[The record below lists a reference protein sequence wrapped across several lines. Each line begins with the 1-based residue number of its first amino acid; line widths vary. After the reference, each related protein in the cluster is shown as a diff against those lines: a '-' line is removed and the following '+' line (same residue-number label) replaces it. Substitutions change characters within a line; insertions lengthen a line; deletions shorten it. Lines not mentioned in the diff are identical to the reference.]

1 MIMEFSINNITKKY
15 GSKQIL
21 KGVSFKPPL
30 GACTGILG
38 VNGSGKSTLLSILA
52 GVQRADGGDFC
63 CGSDSLFA
71 NSALR
76 SSLVGYVPQGTPLI
90 EELTAKDNLRLW
102 YSRDKLRYEL
112 ERGVLSM
119 LGIDEFLNKTVSK
132 LSGGMKKRLSIGCS
146 MAGHPRIL
154 LLDEPSAAIDL
165 VCKQNIA
172 DYISKFTKEGGTVII
187 STHDVSELSWCDKMY
202 VLKGGILSDCK
213 FDGDIKRLAD
223 NLK

>member
-1 MIMEFSINNITKKY
+1 MVKEFSINNIKKQY
-15 GSKQIL
+15 GRKQIL

-52 GVQRADGGDFC
+52 GVQRADSGDFLY
-63 CGSDSLFA
+63 GRDSLFA

-76 SSLVGYVPQGTPLI
+76 SSLVGYVPQGTALI

-102 YSRDKLRYEL
+102 YRGEKLSYEL

-119 LGIDEFLNKTVSK
+119 LGIEEFLHKPVSK

-172 DYISKFTKEGGTVII
+172 DYLSAFTNSGGTVII

-202 VLKGGILSDCK
+202 VLRDGILNPYN

-223 NLK
+223 NL

>member
-1 MIMEFSINNITKKY
+1 MGMEFNINNITKKY
-15 GSKQIL
+15 GRKNIL

-52 GVQRADGGDFC
+52 GVQRADGGDFLY
-63 CGSDSLFA
+63 GRESLFA
-71 NSALR
+71 DSSLR

-102 YSRDKLRYEL
+102 YSRDRLRHEL
-112 ERGVLSM
+112 SKGVLSM
-119 LGIDEFLNKTVSK
+119 LGIDEFLNTAVSK

-172 DYISKFTKEGGTVII
+172 DYISAFTKEGGTVVI

-202 VLKGGILSDCK
+202 VLKNGILRDYS

-223 NLK
+223 NL